1 MAAEG
6 RARDTKKPLIAVHVA
21 RLRAPPAGRSADQ
34 SAQPV
39 SLTAPGVPTL
49 VEFVA
54 DQLANLEQPVDLRL
68 HQVRFSPFHGHC
80 VPFHRHGGRT
90 SLARFK
96 RKYAVKLGG
105 VDLVVAGVGP
115 GRGQTDRN

>member
-6 RARDTKKPLIAVHVA
+6 RARDTKTPLIAVHVA
-21 RLRAPPAGRSADQ
+21 TVARASGGRSAYQ

-54 DQLANLEQPVDLRL
+54 DQLANLEEPVDLRL
-68 HQVRFSPFHGHC
+68 HQVRCSPFHGHC
-80 VPFHRHGGRT
+80 VPFHRHRGGT
-90 SLARFK
+90 SLARSK
-96 RKYAVKLGG
+96 GKYAVKLGG

-115 GRGQTDRN
+115 GR